1 MQKIII
7 MTLINKN
14 KYIINKNND
23 KSNIIPIKQKFRNR
37 ILNLSSSDRENWKN
51 DKIIKFKFLDTNQLS
66 EKAKI
71 ISKITTI

>member
-1 MQKIII
+1 